1 MCSSSHGLT
10 ALAISL
16 SERESCRHEHSRW
29 RRRSERRAPP
39 SRVRWRTGVET
50 TVDSV
55 LQKVPRGGEREKQGP
70 DQQSEE
76 EEDQQQRRWQHQDE
90 SGGGREGEERS
101 RRGVPRAH
109 NVLQKRNLPAPSSE
123 LPVHS
128 NVLAVRSG
136 LLQGVWFRERLGLD
150 CVENLQVQPL
160 GRLGLRPAAVAS
172 GLEVS
177 GDRELLSAGI

>member
-1 MCSSSHGLT
+1 MFIARGLT
-10 ALAISL
+10 ASYR
-16 SERESCRHEHSRW
+16 SGRESLRHEYSRW

-76 EEDQQQRRWQHQDE
+76 EEDQQRRWQHQDE

-101 RRGVPRAH
+101 RRGIPRAH

-136 LLQGVWFRERLGLD
+136 LLQGFRFRERLGLD

-177 GDRELLSAGI
+177 GDRELLS